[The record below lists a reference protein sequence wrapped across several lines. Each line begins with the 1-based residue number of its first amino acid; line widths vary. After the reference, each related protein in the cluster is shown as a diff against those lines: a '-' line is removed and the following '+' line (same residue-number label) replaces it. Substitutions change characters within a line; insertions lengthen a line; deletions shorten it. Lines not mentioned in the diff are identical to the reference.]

1 MSQRKGRQGNKGGDG
16 KISSLPQTV
25 LSPEWA
31 LVRHGLGARERRPCL
46 LMRIPKHGFHCV
58 PVSSLQ
64 CKRMGV
70 KKLTGTAETG
80 ESSDL
85 ILGRFRDNAL
95 GNSLAAFETDLK
107 TDLKSG

>member
-1 MSQRKGRQGNKGGDG
+1 
-16 KISSLPQTV
+16 
-25 LSPEWA
+25 
-31 LVRHGLGARERRPCL
+31 
-46 LMRIPKHGFHCV
+46 
-58 PVSSLQ
+58 
-64 CKRMGV
+64 MGV

>member
-1 MSQRKGRQGNKGGDG
+1 M
-16 KISSLPQTV
+16 
-25 LSPEWA
+25 
-31 LVRHGLGARERRPCL
+31 
-46 LMRIPKHGFHCV
+46 LMRIPSKGFCCV

-64 CKRMGV
+64 CQRMGV

-80 ESSDL
+80 ESSEL
-85 ILGRFRDNAL
+85 ILSRFRDNAL